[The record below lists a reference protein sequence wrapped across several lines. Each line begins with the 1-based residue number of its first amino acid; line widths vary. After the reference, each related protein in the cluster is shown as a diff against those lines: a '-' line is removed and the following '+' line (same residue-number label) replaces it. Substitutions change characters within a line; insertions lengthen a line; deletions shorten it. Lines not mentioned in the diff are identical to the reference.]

1 MEESNHYLGFHKL
14 QNKNELFIGN
24 RIMLIFSQKIERSI
38 LVGTSKQYSISKTQV
53 GYSCFHNSLISLK
66 YILKYILKLKIFK
79 IKLWRKI
86 HI

>member
-1 MEESNHYLGFHKL
+1 
-14 QNKNELFIGN
+14 
-24 RIMLIFSQKIERSI
+24 MLIFSQKIERSI

-53 GYSCFHNSLISLK
+53 GYNCFHNSLISLK

-86 HI
+86 HILKNLLLSSFLYLVLLVPSM

>member
-1 MEESNHYLGFHKL
+1 
-14 QNKNELFIGN
+14 
-24 RIMLIFSQKIERSI
+24 MLISSQKIERSI

-53 GYSCFHNSLISLK
+53 GYNCFHNSLISLK

-86 HI
+86 HILKNLLLSSFLYLVLLVPSM

>member
-1 MEESNHYLGFHKL
+1 
-14 QNKNELFIGN
+14 
-24 RIMLIFSQKIERSI
+24 MLISSQKVERSI

-53 GYSCFHNSLISLK
+53 GYNCFHKSLISLK

-86 HI
+86 QILKNLLLSSFLYLVLLVPSM